1 MAYFVAWNNEGNNL
15 TCFHLC
21 PNFYNVIFEIL
32 LILRLG
38 LDVPWQ
44 IIRLVP
50 FIHGEQEKT
59 HKLHAHEIFPLNTF
73 LRAALNLACV
83 TDETKP
89 RL

>member
-1 MAYFVAWNNEGNNL
+1 MAYFVAWNNEGNNSI
-15 TCFHLC
+15 CFHLC
-21 PNFYNVIFEIL
+21 PDFNNVIFEIL
-32 LILRLG
+32 SILRLG
-38 LDVPWQ
+38 LDVPWE

-50 FIHGEQEKT
+50 FIHGEQEKNSQA
-59 HKLHAHEIFPLNTF
+59 AHEIFPVNTF